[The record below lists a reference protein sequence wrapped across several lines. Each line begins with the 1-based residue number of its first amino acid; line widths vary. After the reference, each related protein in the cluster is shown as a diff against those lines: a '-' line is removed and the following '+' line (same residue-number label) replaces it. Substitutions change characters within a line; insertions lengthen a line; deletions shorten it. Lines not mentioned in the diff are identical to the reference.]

1 MVWKLAYLQ
10 PSIISQIMKQFLCVI
25 ALLCSIS
32 SGAQEITISGR
43 VTEADTEVPLAFA
56 TATINETTPGTLVSG
71 AVCDAEG
78 RFTFIGMFQGEY
90 TVSISYVGFEEHR
103 QNLLVGELNENFDL
117 GNIRLYPLAESLEEV
132 RISAQ
137 KSNISSEMDRFTYD
151 AEDMVAQAGG
161 SVLDVMKTMPGV
173 TVDQEGRVILRGSDK
188 VVVLIDGKQSSL
200 TGFGN
205 QKGLDN
211 IPVANIDRIE
221 IINNPSAKYDAR
233 GMAGIINIIYK
244 KEKEEGLNGDV
255 GFAYGIGALTKPK
268 ADLPTELGSY
278 SANSKYIP
286 SLNMNY
292 RRNKVNF
299 FLQSEAMFL
308 NQLPNNEFT
317 KRYYEDGRITASQ
330 VPENRTQ
337 QHYIIKG
344 GVDFLFNESNTLT
357 LSGIYDWEKHVDT
370 AQVPYIDMLTGERY
384 RYIAWKE
391 EEITGYM
398 NYAAS
403 FNHKF
408 AQAGHELDVSA
419 QYTKGWEDETYSL
432 HDSSYIRQGED
443 VTNILATEHTTNL
456 QLDYTKPLKSGR
468 LEAGSKIQVRR
479 LPVEFTVWPGEN
491 SVIYPGLGNWSDWGE
506 NIYAAYANYVYE
518 KTHVDVEAGL
528 RAEQTNVF
536 YDIDPANIYYDQNDA
551 YNYFELFP
559 NIRLSYKINQYHR
572 LSAFYNRRIDRP
584 GEPELRIFTKSDD
597 QELLKVGNPYLR
609 PQFTQSFELAYR
621 LKWESGMV
629 LLAGYYKLIDDPYM
643 RIYTADT
650 SNATYDVIVKTYA
663 NTGGAKNIGLE
674 VVFSQQILE
683 IWKLT
688 GNANIYRNSIDAYE
702 GSLLFP
708 YPHTF
713 TIDHSAENT
722 WDAKLSNT
730 FSINDNLE
738 LQLTAVYYA
747 PKNIPQGRQL
757 SRSSVDFGITQKLF
771 EGKGEISFSASDILN
786 NFGIRQEILGDGF
799 TAIYE
804 NFYETQVFR
813 IGLKYKF

>member
-1 MVWKLAYLQ
+1 MIKQVLCAIAFLY
-10 PSIISQIMKQFLCVI
+10 SINVC
-25 ALLCSIS
+25 
-32 SGAQEITISGR
+32 AQEIAISGR
-43 VTEADTEVPLAFA
+43 VTEGDSDVPLEFA
-56 TATINETTPGTLVSG
+56 TVTIHENEAGTLISG
-71 AVCDAEG
+71 AICDQEG
-78 RFTFIGMFQGEY
+78 RFKIVGSFEGDY
-90 TVSISYVGFEEHR
+90 TVKVNFVGFEEYT
-103 QNLLVGELNENFDL
+103 QALLVGELNTNFDL
-117 GNIRLYPLAESLEEV
+117 GNIHLNPSAAALEEV
-132 RISAQ
+132 SIAAQ
-137 KSNISSEMDRFTYD
+137 KSVISAEMDRKTYS
-151 AEDMVAQAGG
+151 AEDMLAQSGG
-161 SVLDVMKTMPGV
+161 SVLDAMKTMPGV
-173 TVDQEGRVILRGSDK
+173 TVDQEGKVILRGSDK

-211 IPVANIDRIE
+211 IPVANIEKIE

-268 ADLPTELGSY
+268 EDLPTELGSY

-286 SLNMNY
+286 SLNINY
-292 RRNKVNF
+292 RRNKVNI

-317 KRYYEDGRITASQ
+317 TRYYDDGRITASQ

-337 QHYIIKG
+337 QHYITKG

-370 AQVPYIDMLTGERY
+370 AQVPYIDMLSGQRY
-384 RYIAWKE
+384 RYIAWNE

-398 NYAAS
+398 NYAATYK
-403 FNHKF
+403 HKF
-408 AQAGHELDVSA
+408 AQTGHELDVSA

-432 HDSSYIRQGED
+432 HDSSSIRQGED

-456 QLDYTKPLKSGR
+456 QLDYSKPLKSGR
-468 LEAGSKIQVRR
+468 LEAGSKIQIRR

-491 SVIYPGLGNWSDWGE
+491 SVIYPGLGSWSDWGE

-518 KTHVDVEAGL
+518 LTHVDVEAGL

-536 YDIDPANIYYDQNDA
+536 YDIDPDNIYYDQNDA
-551 YNYFELFP
+551 YDYFKLFP
-559 NIRLSYKINQYHR
+559 NIRLSYKINQRHR

-584 GEPELRIFTKSDD
+584 GEPELRIFAKSDD

-621 LKWESGMV
+621 LKWESGMF

-650 SNATYDVIVKTYA
+650 TNTTYDVIVKTYA
-663 NTGGAKNIGLE
+663 NTGGANNLGIEL
-674 VVFSQQILE
+674 VFSQQILE
-683 IWKLT
+683 IWKLS
-688 GNANIYRNSIDAYE
+688 GNANIYRNSIDAYQ

-713 TIDHSAENT
+713 SIDNTSENT

-730 FSINDNLE
+730 FSVNDRLE

-757 SRSSVDFGITQKLF
+757 SRSSIDFGITQKVF
-771 EGKGEISFSASDILN
+771 EGKGEISFSASDIFN
-786 NFGIRQEILGDGF
+786 NYGIRQEIMGDGF
-799 TAIYE
+799 TATYE
-804 NFYETQVFR
+804 NYYETQVFR
-813 IGLKYKF
+813 LGLKYKF

>member
-1 MVWKLAYLQ
+1 MKKFICAI
-10 PSIISQIMKQFLCVI
+10 SIV
-25 ALLCSIS
+25 CSLS
-32 SGAQEITISGR
+32 LGAQDIAISGR
-43 VTEADTEVPLAFA
+43 VTEADTEQALAFA
-56 TATINETTPGTLVSG
+56 TVTINEITSGSIISG
-71 AVCDAEG
+71 AVCDEEG
-78 RFTFIGMFQGEY
+78 RFALIGMFQGEY
-90 TVSISYVGFEEHR
+90 TLSFSFVGFEEHR

-117 GNIRLYPLAESLEEV
+117 GNIRLYPSSEGLEEV
-132 RISAQ
+132 SVSAQ
-137 KSNISSEMDRFTYD
+137 KSIVSSEMDRFTFD
-151 AEDMVAQAGG
+151 ADDMVAQSGG
-161 SVLDVMKTMPGV
+161 SVLDAMKTMPGV

-211 IPVANIDRIE
+211 IPVANIEKIE

-244 KEKEEGLNGDV
+244 KEKEEGFNGDV

-268 ADLPTELGSY
+268 ADLPTQLGSY

-317 KRYYEDGRITASQ
+317 TRYYEDGRITASQ

-344 GVDFLFNESNTLT
+344 GVDFLFNEKNTLT
-357 LSGIYDWEKHVDT
+357 LSGIYDWESHVDT
-370 AQVPYIDMLTGERY
+370 SQVPYIDMLSGERY
-384 RYIAWKE
+384 RYIAWNE
-391 EEITGYM
+391 EEVTGYM
-398 NYAAS
+398 NYAATYK
-403 FNHKF
+403 HKF
-408 AQAGHELDVSA
+408 AQAGHELDISA
-419 QYTKGWEDETYSL
+419 QYTKGWEDETYYL
-432 HDSSYIRQGED
+432 HDSSSVRQGED

-456 QLDYTKPLKSGR
+456 QLDYTTPLKSGR
-468 LEAGSKIQVRR
+468 LEAGSKIQRRR

-491 SVIYPGLGNWSDWGE
+491 SVIYPGLGSWSDWGE

-518 KTHVDVEAGL
+518 LTHLDVEAGI

-536 YDIDPANIYYDQNDA
+536 YNIDPANIYYDQNDA
-551 YNYFELFP
+551 YDYFKLFP
-559 NIRLSYKINQYHR
+559 SIRLSYKINQHHR
-572 LSAFYNRRIDRP
+572 LSAFYNKRIDRP
-584 GEPELRIFTKSDD
+584 GEPELRIFAKSDD

-609 PQFTQSFELAYR
+609 PQYTQSFELAYR

-629 LLAGYYKLIDDPYM
+629 LLSGYYKLIDDPYM
-643 RIYTADT
+643 RIYTEDT
-650 SNATYDVIVKTYA
+650 TNVSYDVIVKTYA
-663 NTGGAKNIGLE
+663 NTGSAQNTGLE
-674 VVFSQQILE
+674 LVFSQQILE
-683 IWKLT
+683 IWKLS

-713 TIDHSAENT
+713 AIISSAENT

-747 PKNIPQGRQL
+747 PKNIAQGRQL
-757 SRSSVDFGITQKLF
+757 SRSSIDFGITHKLF
-771 EGKGEISFSASDILN
+771 EGKGEISFSASDIFN
-786 NFGIRQEILGDGF
+786 NFGIRQEIYGDGF
-799 TAIYE
+799 TAVYE
-804 NFYETQVFR
+804 NYYETQVFR
-813 IGLKYKF
+813 VGLKYKF

>member
-1 MVWKLAYLQ
+1 M
-10 PSIISQIMKQFLCVI
+10 MKQILCTV
-25 ALLCSIS
+25 AFLCSIS
-32 SGAQEITISGR
+32 LGAQEITISGR
-43 VTEADTEVPLAFA
+43 VTEADTDLPLAFA
-56 TATINETTPGTLVSG
+56 TATINEITSGTLVSG

-78 RFTFIGMFQGEY
+78 RFALIGMFQGEY
-90 TVSISYVGFEEHR
+90 TISISYVGFEEHR

-117 GNIRLYPLAESLEEV
+117 GNIRLFPSSESLEEV
-132 RISAQ
+132 SVSAQ
-137 KSNISSEMDRFTYD
+137 KSNVSTELDRFIYD
-151 AEDMVAQAGG
+151 AEDMLAQSGG
-161 SVLDVMKTMPGV
+161 SVLDAMKTMPGV
-173 TVDQEGRVILRGSDK
+173 TVDQEGKVILRGSDK

-211 IPVANIDRIE
+211 IPVANVDRIE

-244 KEKEEGLNGDV
+244 KEKEEGFNGDV

-268 ADLPTELGSY
+268 ADLPTQLGSY

-317 KRYYEDGRITASQ
+317 TRYYEDGRITASQ

-344 GVDFLFNESNTLT
+344 GVDFLFNEKNTLT
-357 LSGIYDWEKHVDT
+357 LSGIYDWESHVDT
-370 AQVPYIDMLTGERY
+370 SQVPYIDMLSGERY
-384 RYIAWKE
+384 RYIAWNE
-391 EEITGYM
+391 EEVTGYM
-398 NYAAS
+398 NYAATYK
-403 FNHKF
+403 HKF
-408 AQAGHELDVSA
+408 AQAGHELDISA
-419 QYTKGWEDETYSL
+419 QYTKGWEDETYYL
-432 HDSSYIRQGED
+432 HDSSSVRQGED

-468 LEAGSKIQVRR
+468 LEAGSKIQRRR

-491 SVIYPGLGNWSDWGE
+491 SVIYPGLGSWSDWGE

-518 KTHVDVEAGL
+518 LTHLDVEAGI

-536 YDIDPANIYYDQNDA
+536 YNIDPANIYYDQNDA
-551 YNYFELFP
+551 YDYFKLFP
-559 NIRLSYKINQYHR
+559 SIRLSYKINQHHR
-572 LSAFYNRRIDRP
+572 LSAFYNKRIDRP
-584 GEPELRIFTKSDD
+584 GEPELRIFAKSDD

-609 PQFTQSFELAYR
+609 PQYTQSFELAYR

-629 LLAGYYKLIDDPYM
+629 LLSGYYKLIDDPYM
-643 RIYTADT
+643 RIYTEDT
-650 SNATYDVIVKTYA
+650 TNVSYDVIVKTYA
-663 NTGGAKNIGLE
+663 NTGSAQNTGLE
-674 VVFSQQILE
+674 LVFSQQILE
-683 IWKLT
+683 IWKLS

-713 TIDHSAENT
+713 AIISSAENT

-747 PKNIPQGRQL
+747 PKNIAQGRQL
-757 SRSSVDFGITQKLF
+757 SRSSIDFGITHKLF
-771 EGKGEISFSASDILN
+771 EGKGEISFSASDIFN
-786 NFGIRQEILGDGF
+786 NFGIRQEIYGDGF
-799 TAIYE
+799 TAVYE
-804 NFYETQVFR
+804 NYYETQVFR
-813 IGLKYKF
+813 VGLKYKF

>member
-1 MVWKLAYLQ
+1 MKKFICAI
-10 PSIISQIMKQFLCVI
+10 SIV
-25 ALLCSIS
+25 CSLS
-32 SGAQEITISGR
+32 LGAQDIAISGR
-43 VTEADTEVPLAFA
+43 VTEADTEQALAFA
-56 TATINETTPGTLVSG
+56 TVTINEITSGSIISG
-71 AVCDAEG
+71 AVCDEEG
-78 RFTFIGMFQGEY
+78 RFALIGMFQGEY
-90 TVSISYVGFEEHR
+90 TLSFSFVGFEEHR

-117 GNIRLYPLAESLEEV
+117 GNIRLYPSSEGLEEV
-132 RISAQ
+132 SVSAQ
-137 KSNISSEMDRFTYD
+137 KSIVSSEMDRFTFD
-151 AEDMVAQAGG
+151 ADDMVAQSGG
-161 SVLDVMKTMPGV
+161 SVLDAMKTMPGV

-211 IPVANIDRIE
+211 IPVANIEKIE

-244 KEKEEGLNGDV
+244 KEKEEGFNGDV

-268 ADLPTELGSY
+268 ADLPTQLGSY

-317 KRYYEDGRITASQ
+317 TRYYEDGRITASQ

-344 GVDFLFNESNTLT
+344 GVDFLFNEKNTLT
-357 LSGIYDWEKHVDT
+357 LSGIYDWESHVDT
-370 AQVPYIDMLTGERY
+370 SQVPYIDMLSGERY
-384 RYIAWKE
+384 RYIAWNE
-391 EEITGYM
+391 EEVTGYM
-398 NYAAS
+398 NYAATYK
-403 FNHKF
+403 HKF
-408 AQAGHELDVSA
+408 AQAGHELDISA
-419 QYTKGWEDETYSL
+419 QYTKGWEDETYYL
-432 HDSSYIRQGED
+432 HDSSSVRQGED

-468 LEAGSKIQVRR
+468 LEAGSKIQRRR

-491 SVIYPGLGNWSDWGE
+491 SVIYPGLGSWSDWGE

-518 KTHVDVEAGL
+518 LTHLDVEAGI

-536 YDIDPANIYYDQNDA
+536 YNIDPANIYYDQNDA
-551 YNYFELFP
+551 YDYFKLFP
-559 NIRLSYKINQYHR
+559 SIRLSYKINQHHR
-572 LSAFYNRRIDRP
+572 LSAFYNKRIDRP
-584 GEPELRIFTKSDD
+584 GEPELRIFAKSDD

-609 PQFTQSFELAYR
+609 PQYTQSFELAYR

-629 LLAGYYKLIDDPYM
+629 LLSGYYKLIDDPYM
-643 RIYTADT
+643 RIYTEDT
-650 SNATYDVIVKTYA
+650 TNVSYDVIVKTYA
-663 NTGGAKNIGLE
+663 NTGSAQNTGLE
-674 VVFSQQILE
+674 LVFSQQILE
-683 IWKLT
+683 IWKLS

-713 TIDHSAENT
+713 AIISSAENT

-747 PKNIPQGRQL
+747 PKNIAQGRQL
-757 SRSSVDFGITQKLF
+757 SRSSIDFGITHKLF
-771 EGKGEISFSASDILN
+771 EGKGEISFSASDIFN
-786 NFGIRQEILGDGF
+786 NFGIRQEIYGDGF
-799 TAIYE
+799 TAVYE
-804 NFYETQVFR
+804 NYYETQVFR
-813 IGLKYKF
+813 VGLKYKF

>member
-1 MVWKLAYLQ
+1 
-10 PSIISQIMKQFLCVI
+10 MKEFLCAI
-25 ALLCSIS
+25 AILCSIS
-32 SGAQEITISGR
+32 LGAQEISVSGR
-43 VTEADTEVPLAFA
+43 VTEAGTELPLAFA
-56 TATINETTPGTLVSG
+56 TATLYKSLSDTLVSG
-71 AVCDAEG
+71 AVCNEEG
-78 RFTFIGMFQGEY
+78 RFALIGMFQGEY

-117 GNIRLYPLAESLEEV
+117 GNIRLQPSSESLEEV
-132 RISAQ
+132 SVSAQ
-137 KSNISSEMDRFTYD
+137 KSLVSSEMDRFTFD
-151 AEDMVAQAGG
+151 AEDMIAQSGG
-161 SVLDVMKTMPGV
+161 SVLDAMKTMPGV
-173 TVDQEGRVILRGSDK
+173 TVDQEGKVILRGSDK

-211 IPVANIDRIE
+211 IPVANIEKIE

-233 GMAGIINIIYK
+233 GMAGIINIIYR
-244 KEKEEGLNGDV
+244 KEKEEGFNGDA

-268 ADLPTELGSY
+268 ADLPTQLGSY

-286 SLNMNY
+286 SLNINY

-317 KRYYEDGRITASQ
+317 TRYYEDGRITASQ

-337 QHYIIKG
+337 QHYIVKG
-344 GVDFLFNESNTLT
+344 GVDFLFNEKNTLT
-357 LSGIYDWEKHVDT
+357 LSGIYDWESHVDT
-370 AQVPYIDMLTGERY
+370 AQVPYIDLLSGERY
-384 RYIAWKE
+384 RYIAWNE

-398 NYAAS
+398 NYAATY
-403 FNHKF
+403 NHKF

-419 QYTKGWEDETYSL
+419 QYTKGWEDETYYL
-432 HDSSYIRQGED
+432 HDSSSIRQGED

-456 QLDYTKPLKSGR
+456 QLDYIKPLKSGR

-491 SVIYPGLGNWSDWGE
+491 SVIYPGLGSWSDWGE
-506 NIYAAYANYVYE
+506 NIYAAYANYIYE

-536 YDIDPANIYYDQNDA
+536 YDFDPANIYYDQNDA
-551 YNYFELFP
+551 YDYFKLFP

-584 GEPELRIFTKSDD
+584 GEPELRIFAKSDD

-609 PQFTQSFELAYR
+609 PQFTESFELAYR

-629 LLAGYYKLIDDPYM
+629 LLAGYFKLIDDPYM

-650 SNATYDVIVKTYA
+650 TNATYDVIVKTYA
-663 NTGGAKNIGLE
+663 NTGGAKNAGLE
-674 VVFSQQILE
+674 LVFSQQILE
-683 IWKLT
+683 IWKLS
-688 GNANIYRNSIDAYE
+688 GNANMYRNSIDAYE

-713 TIDHSAENT
+713 AIISSVENT

-738 LQLTAVYYA
+738 VQLTAVYYA
-747 PKNIPQGRQL
+747 PRNIPQGRQL
-757 SRSSVDFGITQKLF
+757 SRSSIDVGITQKLF
-771 EGKGEISFSASDILN
+771 EGKGEISISASDIFN
-786 NFGIRQEILGDGF
+786 NFGIRQEIYGEGF
-799 TAIYE
+799 SATYE
-804 NFYETQVFR
+804 NYYETQVFR